1 MRAHLKAILTVM
13 AVLATSCLA
22 NAASPIQIGQLTCQV
37 DGGAGRI
44 LGSSRELSCIFER
57 EGRPVER
64 YAGEINRIGID
75 IGSTQYSDIAW
86 TVFSLSGTPDI
97 NGILEGNYAGL
108 SGELTLGRG
117 LGANVL
123 VGGLE
128 RSVALQP
135 LSLQSSQGFNLAI
148 GVAQM
153 QLISVGS
160 FGEPDSPQE

>member
-1 MRAHLKAILTVM
+1 M
-13 AVLATSCLA
+13 LAAPGVCA
-22 NAASPIQIGQLTCQV
+22 AASPIQIGQLTCQV
-37 DGGAGRI
+37 DGGQGRI

-57 EGRPVER
+57 PGMPIER

-86 TVFSLSGTPDI
+86 TVFSLTGTP
-97 NGILEGNYAGL
+97 GLAGVLEGNYAGL
-108 SGELTLGRG
+108 SGELTVGRG

-135 LSLQSSQGFNLAI
+135 ISLQSSQGFNLAL

-160 FGEPDSPQE
+160 FGEPDAQE

>member
-1 MRAHLKAILTVM
+1 MKRKTKGLAAIVM
-13 AVLATSCLA
+13 LLALSGVA
-22 NAASPIQIGQLTCQV
+22 EAASPIQIGQLTCQV
-37 DGGAGRI
+37 DGGEGRI

-57 EGRPVER
+57 PGRPVER
-64 YAGEINRIGID
+64 YAGEINRIGLD
-75 IGSTQYSDIAW
+75 IGSTRFSDIAW
-86 TVFSLSGTPDI
+86 TVFSLTGFPGDE
-97 NGILEGNYAGL
+97 GILEGNYAGL

-135 LSLQSSQGFNLAI
+135 ISLQSSQGFNLAI